1 MDLYLDSY
9 LEDGELEKNITLERL
24 TDKYGFLYMVNRD
37 LKDIESEL
45 KQLEELKERWLIY
58 QDEINKR
65 IEQYSNMEYKYI
77 LKVNESPK
85 KDKYDIYS
93 LFIEVLKVDKDI
105 TVIIDD
111 KENIKL
117 SFKERGKVFDEYI
130 KELIKKYNINEI
142 YSNKE
147 IKGVSYK
154 NLNELSI

>member
-45 KQLEELKERWLIY
+45 KQLEELRERWLIY

-130 KELIKKYNINEI
+130 KELIKKYNVNEI